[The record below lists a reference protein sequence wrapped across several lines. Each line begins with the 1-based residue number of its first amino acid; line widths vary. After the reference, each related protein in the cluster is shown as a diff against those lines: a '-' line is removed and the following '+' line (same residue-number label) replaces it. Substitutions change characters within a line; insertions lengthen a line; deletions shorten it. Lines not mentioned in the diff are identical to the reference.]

1 MLTSMLQEFK
11 NTPQKILMAV
21 SYTHLVI
28 VDMSH
33 DCKRE
38 VILKGGR
45 GGKGN
50 MNYATPTMQV
60 PKYAPVSY
68 THLDVY
74 KRQW

>member
-1 MLTSMLQEFK
+1 MVVKVPEGTVVKEAETGK
-11 NTPQKILMAV
+11 
-21 SYTHLVI
+21 VI

-50 MNYATPTMQV
+50 MNYATRSFQV
-60 PKYAPVSY
+60 P
-68 THLDVY
+68 
-74 KRQW
+74 